1 MLISTEDYVSIER
14 YIIKALFENPGL
26 LDSLND
32 FECLM
37 QEDQKILNVIKENS
51 KLDSEK
57 LYQVIPNYLKHVMD
71 QIRFN
76 EYAYM
81 LILDTIDESK
91 KYIAE
96 KNNVIRMSI
105 LLSKAKKLYP
115 KFERMLEE
123 SLKNNE

>member
-105 LLSKAKKLYP
+105 LLSKVKKLYP